1 MIDFYSGTFFVI
13 PVKTGIQDVYG
24 VQNPSGYLLSQE
36 THRLSYETPPPG
48 RIIKMDLGL
57 VASGKVRNAGALRF
71 PNPITFCLFSKIYDS
86 SFLIMRV

>member
-36 THRLSYETPPPG
+36 THRLSYETPPLPFVYSPKYM
-48 RIIKMDLGL
+48 IPH
-57 VASGKVRNAGALRF
+57 S
-71 PNPITFCLFSKIYDS
+71 
-86 SFLIMRV
+86 